1 MWRDE
6 KCILCGGQLRCAKNE
21 VAVIG
26 RDGVTCW
33 SGDLYKCMDCGEM
46 TVMGLGGDMDLK
58 KLRAAAQAGRT
69 REKEI
74 T

>member
-33 SGDLYKCMDCGEM
+33 SGEM

>member
-1 MWRDE
+1 
-6 KCILCGGQLRCAKNE
+6 
-21 VAVIG
+21 
-26 RDGVTCW
+26 
-33 SGDLYKCMDCGEM
+33 MDCGEM